1 MLPVVGRLATRGRGC
16 WQRVIENEHRNWSG
30 DPYVG
35 PGHRLANQARFD
47 SCGATTGSVYL
58 GDSKY
63 LYALDPIHGV
73 ERWRFQLSTPD
84 NYFSTSPSVGAFG
97 VYLEDHGRLSMLDP
111 ETGDPH
117 WVFERSVGSVR
128 LRCRVCHAAS
138 DVVYVVSAD
147 NALYALD
154 ARTGGVQDR
163 FEFAPAPSAAALFE
177 PILQE
182 IRSGFVRIA
191 EGEATLLRKHAA
203 TAQAAAVL
211 SSVEHRL
218 GAYRHHS
225 LSEEERTT
233 ELTAIGALL
242 DLLRP
247 RSDLVDQPVANKSGM
262 PRGSVFQL
270 LSPIPVKCCLRF
282 PLRSRRTSCTSRRTT
297 RFTHCGLAVRKTR
310 RYPVGKKLRTTPP
323 REVDTGRGAIGV
335 EEVASL
341 VPLVRAWMARRGGAF
356 VRSPL

>member
-1 MLPVVGRLATRGRGC
+1 MGDTVYVVTSRYSDSTFEHTLRALNASTGTER

-247 RSDLVDQPVANKSGM
+247 RSDLVDQSVANKSGK
-262 PRGSVFQL
+262 PLGSVFHL
-270 LSPIPVKCCLRF
+270 LSPIPVKVEKDALYLTTHDAVYALRV
-282 PLRSRRTSCTSRRTT
+282 SGSQ
-297 RFTHCGLAVRKTR
+297 
-310 RYPVGKKLRTTPP
+310 
-323 REVDTGRGAIGV
+323 D
-335 EEVASL
+335 
-341 VPLVRAWMARRGGAF
+341 
-356 VRSPL
+356 